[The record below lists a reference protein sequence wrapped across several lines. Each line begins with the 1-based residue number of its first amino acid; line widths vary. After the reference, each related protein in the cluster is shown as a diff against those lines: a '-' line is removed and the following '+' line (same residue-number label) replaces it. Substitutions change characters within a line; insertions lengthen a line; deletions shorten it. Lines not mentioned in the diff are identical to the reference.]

1 MNFDQDLL
9 DKHSPET
16 RFAAMAALRR
26 DQPIRQILGEAGPY
40 YLSNRAAVSQ
50 ALPEIDHF
58 GGAVGAADVPEE
70 EQAFNGLLEPRH
82 GKIRRIANGLIAP
95 HKSSRARPFVEQ
107 LCEQLLDE
115 VSALE
120 TSSEVDVMT
129 RYVDHVPAST
139 VCWLLGWPIE
149 DAIQLYRWTVEVCE
163 RALDMR
169 PGSGKTQR
177 DIHPAFYSYI
187 EEHRA
192 RRTATPATVW
202 PDDGSSHFLRS
213 EVDGKSLSPRFVC
226 AQLFFLLGAGAE
238 TTRDMIGGLL
248 HSLACDPDLYQ
259 RVRADRSLV
268 PNAIE
273 EALRIFSP
281 TQFMVRS
288 CVTPIEI
295 EGQRIE
301 PGDQDFIGLA
311 SANRDEA
318 HIEDAERF
326 DIDRANAREHLAFG
340 AGPHQCPGAILAR
353 MEATVAVNAVLDRF
367 DVATPTAGRRFEPL
381 ATPMFYGPRV
391 LPMRLG

>member
-1 MNFDQDLL
+1 MDFDQDLL

-26 DQPIRQILGEAGPY
+26 QQPIRQILGDAGPY
-40 YLSNRAAVSQ
+40 YLSNRAAVSR
-50 ALPEIDHF
+50 ALPAIDHF

-82 GKIRRIANGLIAP
+82 GKIRRIVNGLIAP
-95 HKSSRARPFVEQ
+95 HKSSRAKPFVDQ
-107 LCEQLLDE
+107 LCQRLLDDLG
-115 VSALE
+115 SRDAND
-120 TSSEVDVMT
+120 EVDVMAH
-129 RYVDHVPAST
+129 YVDAIPAST
-139 VCWLLGWPIE
+139 VCWLLGWPID
-149 DAIQLYRWTVEVCE
+149 DAIQLYQWTVEVCE

-169 PGSGKTQR
+169 PGSGNTQR
-177 DIHPAFYSYI
+177 DIHPAFYGYI
-187 EEHRA
+187 EGHLA
-192 RRTATPATVW
+192 RRTAIPEDEW
-202 PDDGSSHFLRS
+202 PDDGISHLLRG
-213 EVDGKSLSPRFVC
+213 EVDGQRLSPRFVC

-248 HSLACDPDLYQ
+248 HSLACEPDLYQ
-259 RVRADRSLV
+259 RVRADRSLI

-288 CVTPIEI
+288 CVAPIEI
-295 EGQRIE
+295 EGQCFE
-301 PGDQDFIGLA
+301 PGDQIFIGLA

-318 HIEDAERF
+318 HFEDADRF

-353 MEATVAVNAVLDRF
+353 MEATAAVNAFLDRF
-367 DVATPTAGRRFEPL
+367 DVATPTNGRQFEPL
-381 ATPMFYGPRV
+381 TTPMFYGPRV